1 MEIDA
6 DARHNNRINY
16 GIIIVL
22 RMNTIPIVYAH
33 ETELF
38 KLLLAYKT
46 ILQIFFREE
55 FSIA

>member
-22 RMNTIPIVYAH
+22 RGNTIPIVYAH

-38 KLLLAYKT
+38 KLLLAY
-46 ILQIFFREE
+46 
-55 FSIA
+55 